1 MQLRWTSRALADLAR
16 LYDFLAAVNP
26 SAAAKVVRSLISAPA
41 KLLEHPRLGGKLSEF
56 DHREVRRFLVDHYEM
71 RYEIKEDTIYLL
83 RIWHT
88 REHR

>member
-1 MQLRWTSRALADLAR
+1 MHLRWTRHALADLAR
-16 LYDFLAAVNP
+16 LYDFLATVNP
-26 SAAAKVVRSLISAPA
+26 LAAAKVVQSLTSAPA
-41 KLLEHPRLGGKLSEF
+41 KLLEHPRLGVKLSGF
-56 DHREVRRFLVDHYEM
+56 ANREVRRFLVKQYEM